1 MKIQVV
7 PMERRHTPALAALER
22 KCFSE
27 PWSQASL
34 EEELTNPAA
43 VFLVALG
50 EGGEVLGYAGMHDIV
65 GEGYVS
71 NIAVFPEFRR
81 MGAGKALVEALLR
94 YGMEHRLD
102 LITLEVRCSNQPAIR
117 LYEQYGFCVEGIRKR
132 FYRSPDEDG
141 YIMTHRF
148 SLFSSLQ

>member
-7 PMERRHTPALAALER
+7 PMEQKHTPALAALEK

-34 EEELTNPAA
+34 EEELDNPIA

-50 EGGEVLGYAGMHDIV
+50 DGKEILGYAGMHDIV
-65 GEGYVS
+65 GEGYIS

-81 MGAGKALVEALLR
+81 MGVGKALVEALLS
-94 YGMEHRLD
+94 YGAQRRLEM
-102 LITLEVRCSNQPAIR
+102 ITLEVRCSNDAAIG
-117 LYEQYGFCVEGIRKR
+117 LYEQYDFCVEGIRKR
-132 FYRSPDEDG
+132 FYRNPDEDG

-148 SLFSSLQ
+148 